1 MMGVLSNLE
10 PKAALRFFEEIC
22 AIPHGS
28 RDTKRIS
35 DYVVRFAQEH
45 GLKYIQDEAN
55 NVVIYKPASA
65 GYENHPTVIMQGHMD
80 MVCEKDEDC
89 DIDFAKDGLRLR
101 YDGKFISADGTTLGA
116 DDAIA
121 VAYQLAVLE
130 SKELKHPPIEAVFT
144 TDEEIGMLG
153 ADAMDM
159 SVLQGRILLNG
170 DSEDEGI
177 LTVGCAGGKCAVL
190 TKPIHREQADGKIWR
205 MAVADLIGGHSG
217 VEINSGRANANK
229 VLADILKALP
239 VRLISV
245 CGGQKDNVITRA
257 SEALVVADAPESAF
271 FARAEEVRKLL
282 PLTETAVRFICE
294 PAETDLLPMSEED
307 SKQLIDLLYEAPQ
320 GVQAMSRDI
329 DGLVQTSLNLGVLI
343 TEQDCVKMTFSVRS
357 SVNAE
362 KAELSQ
368 KLCTLG
374 QRYGAQYS
382 EFGDYPAWEYQKDSL
397 LRDTMIAVFCEQ
409 YGKEPK
415 IEAIH
420 AGLECGIFYDR
431 LPGLDAVSF
440 GPQMFDIHTSRER
453 LDAASAERTWKLLIE
468 VLARL

>member
-1 MMGVLSNLE
+1 MTVLGNLQ
-10 PKAALRFFEEIC
+10 PAAAFRFFEEIC
-22 AIPHGS
+22 AIPHSSG
-28 RDTKRIS
+28 DTKRIS
-35 DYVVRFAQEH
+35 DYIVRFARTH
-45 GLKYIQDEAN
+45 GLKYIQDKAN

-65 GYENHPTVIMQGHMD
+65 GYEDHPTVIMQGHMD
-80 MVCEKDEDC
+80 MVCEKDASC

-101 YDGKFISADGTTLGA
+101 YDGKFIYADGTTLGA

-159 SVLQGRILLNG
+159 SVLQGRILLNA

-190 TKPIHREQADGKIWR
+190 TKPVRREKADGSIWR
-205 MAVADLIGGHSG
+205 MAVSDLIGGHSG

-229 VLADILKALP
+229 VLADVLKALP

-245 CGGQKDNVITRA
+245 CGGQKDNVITKA
-257 SEALVVADAPESAF
+257 SEAIVVADAPETAF
-271 FARAEEVRKLL
+271 FARAEEVRKTL
-282 PLTETAVRFICE
+282 PFAETAARFICE
-294 PAETDLLPMSEED
+294 PAKTDLLPMSQED
-307 SKQLIDLLYEAPQ
+307 SRQLINLMYEVPQ
-320 GVQAMSRDI
+320 GVQAMSSDI
-329 DGLVQTSLNLGVLI
+329 EGLVQTSLNFGVL
-343 TEQDCVKMTFSVRS
+343 TTQQDCVKMTFSVRS
-357 SVNAE
+357 SVNSE
-362 KAELSQ
+362 KSELAQSLRQ
-368 KLCTLG
+368 LG
-374 QRYGAQYS
+374 RRYGAEYS
-382 EFGDYPAWEYQKDSL
+382 EHGNYPAWEYQKNSP
-397 LRDTMIAVFCEQ
+397 LRDTMVAVFREQ

-431 LPGLDAVSF
+431 LPRLDAVSF
-440 GPQMFDIHTSRER
+440 GPQIYDIHTSAER
-453 LDAASAERTWKLLIE
+453 LDAASAERTWNFLVE